1 MHDEQVEA
9 SKRRVFRRLRARPF
23 ISLGIGAV
31 AVAVLL
37 FFTDPSRIASEA
49 GKIPLLSITL
59 FVASTLGFHLLRSVR
74 WRLLLKALMGQTG
87 FGMVFWTNMIG
98 YEVNQFIPVRFG
110 GEVTRAYIIDAKK
123 HVGFFPSLSTI
134 AVERILDLL
143 LIAALGLLG
152 AFSYPVIFQ
161 QFSVVLILLVTAA
174 AAIAMFA
181 VVLLGSRNLQLV
193 MRGFRWLAYHVPLRE
208 TWRTKILRVIESSL
222 TGATAIGR
230 DYKLLSIS
238 ILLSLGIWFVS
249 FLGFYAMLAGVGFGA
264 TATTI
269 LLGIM
274 LFQLTFIL
282 PSTPGNVG
290 TWEALF
296 LFSFTAIGL
305 TTLPASPSLLAIVF
319 VTHAFNLI
327 IVALLGTAGIGLLGL
342 KMGEVFRIPGMRRE
356 EAATGHPVAVPS
368 SAPVQGPNI
377 ST

>member
-1 MHDEQVEA
+1 VTWRVEP
-9 SKRRVFRRLRARPF
+9 SDSEFFRRLRARPF
-23 ISLGIGAV
+23 ISLGIGVA

-49 GKIPLLSITL
+49 GKIPLISIAL

-74 WRLLLKALMGQTG
+74 WRLLLKAIMGEAE

-110 GEVTRAYIIDAKK
+110 GEVTRAYIIDSKK

-143 LIAALGLLG
+143 LIAGLGLAS
-152 AFSYPVIFQ
+152 AFTYPFISQ
-161 QFSVVLILLVTAA
+161 QFSVMLILLVTAA
-174 AAIAMFA
+174 AAIAMLA
-181 VVLLGSRNLQLV
+181 VVLIGSRNLPLV
-193 MRGFRWLAYHVPLRE
+193 MRGFRWLVYHVPLRE

-238 ILLSLGIWFVS
+238 IILSLGIWFVS
-249 FLGFYAMLAGVGFGA
+249 FLGFYAMLAGVGFEG
-264 TATTI
+264 TAMAI

-342 KMGEVFRIPGMRRE
+342 KMGAVFRIPGMMRE
-356 EAATGHPVAVPS
+356 EAAVGHPAAVTS
-368 SAPVQGPNI
+368 SAPAESPNA

>member
-1 MHDEQVEA
+1 M
-9 SKRRVFRRLRARPF
+9 
-23 ISLGIGAV
+23 SLGIGVV
-31 AVAVLL
+31 AVATLL
-37 FFTDPSRIASEA
+37 FFTDPSMIASEA
-49 GKIPLLSITL
+49 AKIPLISIAL
-59 FVASTLGFHLLRSVR
+59 FIASTIGFHLLRSVR
-74 WRLLLKALMGQTG
+74 WRLLLKAIMGEAE

-143 LIAALGLLG
+143 LIAGLGLLG
-152 AFSYPVIFQ
+152 AFTYPVIFQ
-161 QFSVVLILLVTAA
+161 QFSIMLILLVTAA

-181 VVLLGSRNLQLV
+181 VVLLGSRNLPLV
-193 MRGFRWLAYHVPLRE
+193 MRGFRWLTYHVPLRE

-230 DYKLLSIS
+230 DYKLLTIS
-238 ILLSLGIWFVS
+238 IILSLGIWFVS
-249 FLGFYAMLAGVGFGA
+249 FLGFYAMLTGVGFGA
-264 TATTI
+264 TATAI

-327 IVALLGTAGIGLLGL
+327 LVALLGTAGIGLLGL
-342 KMGEVFRIPGMRRE
+342 KMGEVFRIPGMKRE
-356 EAATGHPVAVPS
+356 EAAASHSAGVPS
-368 SAPVQGPNI
+368 STQTNGLCA
-377 ST
+377 SS